1 MPKEE
6 SNNPLAVTTVGI
18 KMLIAVTGIALIL
31 FVLAH
36 MLGNLQVFVGWE
48 SLNDYAAKLKSLG
61 PLLWLARIGLLC
73 VFGLH
78 VVLSFKLCRV
88 TC

>member
-1 MPKEE
+1 MT
-6 SNNPLAVTTVGI
+6 SVGT

-36 MLGNLQVFVGWE
+36 MLGNLQVFAGRE
-48 SLNDYAAKLKSLG
+48 ALNDYAAKLKSLG
-61 PLLWLARIGLLC
+61 PLLWGARIGLLC
-73 VFGLH
+73 IFSLH